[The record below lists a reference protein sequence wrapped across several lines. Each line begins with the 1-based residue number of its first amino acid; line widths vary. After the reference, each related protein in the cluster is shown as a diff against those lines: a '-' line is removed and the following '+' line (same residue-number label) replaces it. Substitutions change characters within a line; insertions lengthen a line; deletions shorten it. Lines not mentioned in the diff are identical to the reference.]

1 MSKTAYIFPGQGAQ
15 FPGMARSLY
24 ENDPG
29 ARALMEATND
39 ILGFRITDIMFNGT
53 ADDLKA
59 TRVTQPAIFLHSVL
73 LAKGLPAPDMAA
85 GHSLGEFSA
94 LTAAGALS
102 FEEAYDLFAEEM
114 DAVPTLLTVENGGVW
129 LHRKGDVGGD
139 MLFAA
144 GKRTAVAYRT
154 PMGMLDLEIDTK
166 RVDVFIS
173 EDILEI
179 ELKYNLIA
187 NEELLSEIEM
197 NIRAE

>member
-1 MSKTAYIFPGQGAQ
+1 MRMKPVEIVRETLRQADGASERERTVLEGVRHRRGEKIYLQ
-15 FPGMARSLY
+15 FK
-24 ENDPG
+24 E
-29 ARALMEATND
+29 
-39 ILGFRITDIMFNGT
+39 
-53 ADDLKA
+53 
-59 TRVTQPAIFLHSVL
+59 VL
-73 LAKGLPAPDMAA
+73 
-85 GHSLGEFSA
+85 
-94 LTAAGALS
+94 
-102 FEEAYDLFAEEM
+102 AEEM